1 MRAEA
6 LDEDELT
13 VRLRTAVV
21 IWCGELLSVTWK
33 VRSVWLAVVVGVPES
48 LSSCYPRCPTARHL
62 GHPLLLG
69 EHIAPGTRAT

>member
-13 VRLRTAVV
+13 VRLSTAVV

-33 VRSVWLAVVVGVPES
+33 VRSVWLAVVVGPVVV
-48 LSSCYPRCPTARHL
+48 
-62 GHPLLLG
+62 
-69 EHIAPGTRAT
+69 I